1 MAAGALGVEI
11 TVFMAFSLFALVR
24 PFKGEHL
31 LDIGM
36 QAQVDRAG
44 MCGTFDH
51 GLLLVG
57 VFSIGHDEGH
67 LDLADAARVGAH
79 GLSDFD
85 FRSDNVHVVHLAVNA
100 DDRHGAGRE
109 GGHAEVCGG
118 KGFALAIVVHGGI
131 AHQFGPARDM
141 GAFDTQIAKV
151 FCGNCSHV
159 VLLCRQG

>member
-1 MAAGALGVEI
+1 MKV
-11 TVFMAFSLFALVR
+11 T
-24 PFKGEHL
+24 
-31 LDIGM
+31 
-36 QAQVDRAG
+36 
-44 MCGTFDH
+44 
-51 GLLLVG
+51 
-57 VFSIGHDEGH
+57 SILPMRRG
-67 LDLADAARVGAH
+67 VGAH